1 MFQCQ
6 RQPKAVFIALF
17 VTLFCLWSQSSRAV
31 MSEFKSFSVTVYAPE
46 QSQTP
51 EATSRP
57 APVLLIPGLMSDG
70 SIWQSTVAAL
80 RQQREVH
87 VVHLAGFAGKAAI
100 AGSLLAQVQ
109 QELMQYIKQQQLQKP
124 VIIGHSLGGFLA
136 FALASQAPD
145 VIGPIVAVDGVPYL
159 APIFTRD
166 ANTQVAQIQVQAEQ
180 MKQFYQQVS
189 AEQFQASIRQGL
201 FIQAQAGANADKV
214 LAMAMASDRQ
224 TVGQVM
230 YELLTTDLRPQVRH
244 IQQPVLLLGAGGAL
258 PSAAMRPAVEALYQQ
273 QIATVPNARLV
284 FNWQSRHFMML
295 DSPEWMLNEINKFLQ
310 EAA

>member
-31 MSEFKSFSVTVYAPE
+31 TSDFKSFSVTVYAPV

-51 EATSRP
+51 QATSRP

-87 VVHLAGFAGKAAI
+87 VVHLAGFAGKPAI

-166 ANTQVAQIQVQAEQ
+166 ANTQVAQIQAQAEQ

-230 YELLTTDLRPQVRH
+230 YELLTTDLRPQVQH

-295 DSPEWMLNEINKFLQ
+295 DSPEWTLNEINKFLQ